1 MIIDPIMG
9 VVVGN
14 KILVAGLIIIEMLKV
29 VKEMAVDQITIIIA
43 MVRAAR
49 VDNAVERIMV
59 ADLIQEV
66 GSLKRDIKSYE

>member
-1 MIIDPIMG
+1 
-9 VVVGN
+9 
-14 KILVAGLIIIEMLKV
+14 MLKV